1 MSGGSQSRSLY
12 SESKIFIM
20 KKYTKHF
27 VLIGIGALV
36 LGAGTGYLIKSS
48 MNDTQSKAEE
58 ITPASVEE

>member
-1 MSGGSQSRSLY
+1 
-12 SESKIFIM
+12 M